1 MHFVMTTTEG
11 FNGGSHKQLISTLE
25 GLLTEKGETV
35 CVVSLPATK
44 WHWRTRTGALA
55 LAALIPKSTCAN
67 GGFRV
72 LFTSAVFSLPE
83 LLALRPDLAS
93 IPHKYLYFHENQ
105 LAYPLRDSDEGATK
119 SDYQF
124 AYIQVLSALAA
135 DLVLFN
141 SAFNMHSFYERLP
154 AFLAAGLPTPP
165 SPRVPEPRGL
175 VEKLL
180 KPKSRVLHFLVEP
193 PPLPVLVHGD
203 LDDFEAAVCSQ
214 AERIRARGRAPLR
227 ILWNHRW
234 DYDKNP
240 ADFFKVIFDLANIS
254 VDEEF
259 SNLGRSTLRPST
271 GDVIAPSE
279 MSPPSLSSEQ
289 AQPRFQ
295 ISVIGGSGQDVPRI
309 FPIAESYLRPTGHI
323 SVWGFVGPREAYW
336 RTLADCDVVVST
348 AKHEFF
354 GVAVVEAVAVG
365 CVPLLPHRLA
375 YPELLAHGPS
385 PSMCLYRT
393 LSQMRKQL
401 KYWIGAPDR
410 LRERA
415 AKALLDAY
423 DRKGTGTGAWL
434 RKGPLAMEL
443 LGGSFVPQRTDFSP
457 PISTIQQANVTSI
470 QSFPAQANSPIVQ
483 MDNPNPFSNVV
494 LKQEESSQS
503 LNALFTSDFTQQQQ
517 PSSSSS
523 TATSN
528 DAPVQKGHT
537 CDVCHKAFADRS
549 LLSKHKIAHAEAKHV
564 CNTCGRAF
572 VREDKLRR
580 HFRSVHSN
588 ERPFICEVCSKAF
601 ARKDKLQ
608 EHAKHHNKDITFP
621 CTVCSEVFL
630 MRSLLNRHLRT
641 EHQIKQTTE
650 SSRNSARSHDC
661 KLSSLCGK
669 KRARAQQEADFAKLA
684 MENATAGITA
694 AAAASAVAPAA
705 SGFYQHPSWNPAN
718 FLFCNRYQH
727 SQQPVAQPAFDFW
740 GGNNGYL
747 YGQQY
752 AAAGY
757 QFPSIQYAAAMRQ
770 QQQQTSQQTAAP
782 SSLSYNSA
790 AAAALTARLL
800 SPGNYFWPQPSQSF
814 VLPQAGAASMNP
826 AASTNPLIPAT
837 NPYFSA
843 NLTAAAVAT
852 TAAAPVTTDVTA
864 ATSKTV
870 TTEAAPSSV
879 QPQMIFD
886 VVPGGY
892 SVQSATSTG
901 TSSYQ
906 TAYYQAESLAGSEQ
920 AVSAPAPPRRQQQQA
935 TDSGTT
941 PTFAYT
947 N

>member
-1 MHFVMTTTEG
+1 
-11 FNGGSHKQLISTLE
+11 
-25 GLLTEKGETV
+25 
-35 CVVSLPATK
+35 
-44 WHWRTRTGALA
+44 
-55 LAALIPKSTCAN
+55 
-67 GGFRV
+67 
-72 LFTSAVFSLPE
+72 
-83 LLALRPDLAS
+83 
-93 IPHKYLYFHENQ
+93 
-105 LAYPLRDSDEGATK
+105 
-119 SDYQF
+119 
-124 AYIQVLSALAA
+124 
-135 DLVLFN
+135 
-141 SAFNMHSFYERLP
+141 
-154 AFLAAGLPTPP
+154 
-165 SPRVPEPRGL
+165 
-175 VEKLL
+175 
-180 KPKSRVLHFLVEP
+180 
-193 PPLPVLVHGD
+193 
-203 LDDFEAAVCSQ
+203 
-214 AERIRARGRAPLR
+214 
-227 ILWNHRW
+227 
-234 DYDKNP
+234 
-240 ADFFKVIFDLANIS
+240 
-254 VDEEF
+254 
-259 SNLGRSTLRPST
+259 
-271 GDVIAPSE
+271 
-279 MSPPSLSSEQ
+279 
-289 AQPRFQ
+289 
-295 ISVIGGSGQDVPRI
+295 
-309 FPIAESYLRPTGHI
+309 
-323 SVWGFVGPREAYW
+323 
-336 RTLADCDVVVST
+336 
-348 AKHEFF
+348 
-354 GVAVVEAVAVG
+354 
-365 CVPLLPHRLA
+365 
-375 YPELLAHGPS
+375 
-385 PSMCLYRT
+385 
-393 LSQMRKQL
+393 
-401 KYWIGAPDR
+401 
-410 LRERA
+410 
-415 AKALLDAY
+415 
-423 DRKGTGTGAWL
+423 
-434 RKGPLAMEL
+434 MEL

-650 SSRNSARSHDC
+650 SSRNSARSHD
-661 KLSSLCGK
+661 SSKK
-669 KRARAQQEADFAKLA
+669 KRTRAQQEADFAKLA

-727 SQQPVAQPAFDFW
+727 SQQPAAQPAFDFW

-843 NLTAAAVAT
+843 NLTAAAVST

-920 AVSAPAPPRRQQQQA
+920 AVTAPAPPRRQQQQA
-935 TDSGTT
+935 TDSGTA